1 MIEFFAKIYND
12 KDWKTYSECFQKY
25 DIKVDGVSQDVVNPI
40 MHLVEDV
47 EWFNTPIKSLEN
59 KTAVELE
66 KTETGR
72 KALRA
77 FIMRLPC

>member
-1 MIEFFAKIYND
+1 MIEFFAKTYND
-12 KDWKTYSECFQKY
+12 KDWKKYSKCFPKY

-40 MHLVEDV
+40 MHLVGNV
-47 EWFNTPIKSLEN
+47 EWLNTPLKSLEN

-66 KTETGR
+66 KTEAGR